1 MYFLIS
7 LGKNSPPPGARPL
20 KNMSVKLNLKDL
32 NSKRLI
38 DDKVAQVTSELS
50 SNVDLRKLVHNFQK
64 KVAYDIPKGFNGSVL
79 NGRDITY
86 NIVPDADLKFYV
98 TASLNERSKRRFLE
112 LKKLGK
118 KTNFK
123 DILKSLRKRDQ
134 SDRNRSRKQGKLEK
148 TKDSRLIN
156 TTRLSI
162 TECFLKVRKIIDRKL
177 KN

>member
-1 MYFLIS
+1 M
-7 LGKNSPPPGARPL
+7 
-20 KNMSVKLNLKDL
+20 
-32 NSKRLI
+32 
-38 DDKVAQVTSELS
+38 AQVTSELS

-162 TECFLKVRKIIDRKL
+162 NEGFLKIKKIIDRKL
-177 KN
+177 R